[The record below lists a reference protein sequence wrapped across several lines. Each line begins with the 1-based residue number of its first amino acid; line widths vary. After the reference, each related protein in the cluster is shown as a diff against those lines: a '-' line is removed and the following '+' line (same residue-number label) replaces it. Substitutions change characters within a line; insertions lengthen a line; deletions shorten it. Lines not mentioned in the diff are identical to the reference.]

1 MNDMNTDRALSW
13 DDEFTNEQQEFVLLP
28 EGDYAFEV
36 TGMERARFEGSAKLP
51 PCSMA
56 KLTLKIFGGAKG
68 DTTVTDRLYLHTKTQ
83 GLLGAFFESIGQCK
97 RGETAPAG
105 TRWWVPGAG
114 AVWASGNTPSRA
126 APTQVRPARSMRSP
140 ASCRR
145 RNPRPH
151 PLRAGRRGHSDGAGT
166 ETLPAAGP

>member
-1 MNDMNTDRALSW
+1 MNDMNTTDRALGW

-68 DTTVTDRLYLHTKTQ
+68 DTTVTHRLYLHTKTQ

-97 RGETAPAG
+97 RGETFRP
-105 TRWWVPGAG
+105 RWNEVVGAKGISRVQDAILRKIQMMLFDKLLHIGG
-114 AVWASGNTPSRA
+114 AKVFLSR
-126 APTQVRPARSMRSP
+126 RK
-140 ASCRR
+140 CI
-145 RNPRPH
+145 
-151 PLRAGRRGHSDGAGT
+151 L
-166 ETLPAAGP
+166 

>member
-1 MNDMNTDRALSW
+1 MSEMNTTDRALSW

-28 EGDYAFEV
+28 EGEYAFEV

-68 DTTVTDRLYLHTKTQ
+68 DATVTHRLYLHTKTQ

-97 RGETAPAG
+97 RGETFRPRWNEVVGARGWCKLGIREYTKQSGPNAGKTGQSNEVTRFLPPPEPKAAPAQG
-105 TRWWVPGAG
+105 WTQGAF
-114 AVWASGNTPSRA
+114 
-126 APTQVRPARSMRSP
+126 
-140 ASCRR
+140 
-145 RNPRPH
+145 
-151 PLRAGRRGHSDGAGT
+151 
-166 ETLPAAGP
+166 

>member
-1 MNDMNTDRALSW
+1 MNEMNTTDRALGW

-68 DTTVTDRLYLHTKTQ
+68 DTTVTHRLYLHTKTQ

-97 RGETAPAG
+97 RGETFRP
-105 TRWWVPGAG
+105 RWNEIVGARG
-114 AVWASGNTPSRA
+114 WCKLGIREYTK
-126 APTQVRPARSMRSP
+126 QMRPARATKSP

>member
-1 MNDMNTDRALSW
+1 MNEMNTDRALNW

-83 GLLGAFFESIGQCK
+83 GLLGAFQVVGGGGNHIRLNVAALRHDLSAQL
-97 RGETAPAG
+97 RGAEG
-105 TRWWVPGAG
+105 GKNVL
-114 AVWASGNTPSRA
+114 SGKS
-126 APTQVRPARSMRSP
+126 
-140 ASCRR
+140 
-145 RNPRPH
+145 
-151 PLRAGRRGHSDGAGT
+151 
-166 ETLPAAGP
+166 GPVQGVLHG